1 MKTVRE
7 LVDACAA
14 RTPDAVYLVAPH
26 SGRQI
31 SFRELADSCRA
42 VEGWLAARGLAPGS
56 HVSAVMGNGPQTV
69 RLLLGAMYGGYCV
82 NPINLLSQPEQMR
95 FVLDHADA
103 SLVFVAPE
111 WTERVRAVA
120 TSIARPLDIV
130 VVDPHDDALTGAALE
145 STAPRPEQP
154 ALLMYTSGTTGAP
167 KGVLLTQASLAANA
181 QAISSEHRLGRGD
194 RVMAV
199 LPLYHI
205 NGFAVTMLAPLAH
218 GGSLVMP
225 PKFSATGFWPIV
237 IEHGSTWL
245 NVVPTMISYLLE
257 ADAPAREQLAAVR
270 FCRSAS
276 AALPPEHHRAF
287 EAKFGIGI
295 VETMG
300 LTETVAPCFSN
311 PIEPELRKIGSV
323 GRASGCEARV
333 VDAEGRPLPDGAV
346 GELVMRGP
354 QVTIGY
360 YKNPEATA
368 AGFFAGGWLRSGDLG
383 YRDSDGFYFVTGRI
397 KELIIKGGENIAP
410 REIDEVLLRHPAV
423 LDAAVVGI
431 PDRHYGQEIM
441 ACVIV
446 RQGRQCTADELR
458 AFCDRELGKFMAP
471 KVIRFVEELPRGP
484 SGKVQRLKLAELA
497 DPASQADAR

>member
-1 MKTVRE
+1 MRTVRE
-7 LVDACAA
+7 LIDAGAA
-14 RTPDAVYLVAPH
+14 RAPDATYLIAPH
-26 SGRQI
+26 SGRRI

-42 VEGWLAARGLAPGS
+42 VEGWLARRGLAPGS
-56 HVSAVMGNGPQTV
+56 HISTVLGNGPQTV
-69 RLLLGAMYGGYCV
+69 RLLLGAIYGGYCV

-111 WTERVRAVA
+111 WAERVRALA
-120 TSIARPLDIV
+120 ASIARPLEIV
-130 VVDPHDDALTGAALE
+130 VIDPDDDALAGGAERSAE
-145 STAPRPEQP
+145 PRPEQP
-154 ALLMYTSGTTGAP
+154 ALLMYTSGTTGTP
-167 KGVLLTQASLAANA
+167 KGVLLTQANLAANA
-181 QAISSEHRLGRGD
+181 MAISHEHRLGAED
-194 RVMAV
+194 RVTAV

-205 NGFAVTMLAPLAH
+205 NAFAVTMLAPLAH

-225 PKFSATGFWPIV
+225 PKFSATGFWPMV
-237 IEHGSTWL
+237 VEHGCTWL

-257 ADAPAREQLAAVR
+257 ADAPPREQLQGVR

-295 VETMG
+295 VETLG

-311 PIEPELRKIGSV
+311 PIEPELRKVGSV
-323 GRASGCEARV
+323 GRPSGCEARV
-333 VDAEGRPLPDGAV
+333 VDAEGRSLPDGTV

-354 QVTIGY
+354 QVTGGY

-368 AGFFAGGWLRSGDLG
+368 AAFFPGGWLRSGDLG
-383 YRDSDGFYFVTGRI
+383 YRDNDGFYFVSGRI

-423 LDAAVVGI
+423 LDAAAVGI
-431 PDRHYGQEIM
+431 PDRHYGQEIV

-458 AFCDRELGKFMAP
+458 AFCDRELGRYKAP
-471 KVIRFVEELPRGP
+471 KVIRFVDELPRGP
-484 SGKVQRLKLAELA
+484 SGKVQRLKLAQLFEV
-497 DPASQADAR
+497 DQPNAR